1 MFEKPSAEAVAL
13 EAVILALE
21 SDMQTRDGDSEEYAT
36 MLNRLERL
44 HKLKEK
50 TSPKGINPDTLIL
63 VGGNLLGILIIVSYE
78 HAHVIASKAIGFAG
92 KLR

>member
-1 MFEKPSAEAVAL
+1 LFEKPSAEAIAL
-13 EAVILALE
+13 EATIIELE
-21 SDMQTRDGDSEEYAT
+21 LDMKTKDGDSEEYAT

-50 TSPKGINPDTLIL
+50 NTPKGINPDTLVI
-63 VGGNLLGILIIVSYE
+63 VGGNLLGIVIIVWFE
-78 HAHVIASKAIGFAG
+78 HAHVIVSKALNFAG